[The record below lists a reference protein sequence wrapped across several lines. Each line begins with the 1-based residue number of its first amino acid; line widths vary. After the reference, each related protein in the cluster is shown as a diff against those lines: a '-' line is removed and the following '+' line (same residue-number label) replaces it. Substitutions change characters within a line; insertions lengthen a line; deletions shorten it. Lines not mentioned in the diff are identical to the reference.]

1 MERQGELNNPETVQT
16 TVHETMKMKTR
27 KQNTRDTKICKK
39 V

>member
-1 MERQGELNNPETVQT
+1 MERQGELNDPETVQT
-16 TVHETMKMKTR
+16 HETMKMKTR